1 MFKQILVPV
10 DVDEVDIAR
19 PALDKAIEIAK
30 VGGAALR
37 LIHVRA
43 RVPYAMNAYLPSGY
57 YDSNEKASL
66 TILGEIAAKVALP
79 KDRVSFVSPFGRVYE
94 EVLKETVA
102 MRADLIVIG
111 SHRPNWGTYLIG
123 SNAATIVRRALCSVL
138 VVRSADTPV
147 HSL

>member
-19 PALDKAIEIAK
+19 PALDKAVEIAK
-30 VGGAALR
+30 VSDAALR
-37 LIHVRA
+37 LIHVRF

-57 YDSNEKASL
+57 HDGDEKASL
-66 TILGEIAAKVALP
+66 EALGELAVKTGLP
-79 KDRVSFVSPFGRVYE
+79 EDRVSFVSPFGRAYD
-94 EVLKETVA
+94 EVLKEA
-102 MRADLIVIG
+102 AAIKADLIVVG

-123 SNAATIVRRALCSVL
+123 SNAATIVRHALCSVL

-147 HSL
+147 HAL

>member
-30 VGGAALR
+30 ASGAMLR
-37 LIHVRA
+37 LIHVRPRA
-43 RVPYAMNAYLPSGY
+43 PYAMNAYLPNGY
-57 YDSNEKASL
+57 YDSDEKASL
-66 TILGEIAAKVALP
+66 TTLGDIAENISLP
-79 KDRVSFVSPFGRVYE
+79 KERVSFVSPFGRAYD
-94 EVLKETVA
+94 EVLKEA
-102 MRADLIVIG
+102 AAIGADLIVIG

-123 SNAATIVRRALCSVL
+123 SNAATIVRHALCSVL

>member
-30 VGGAALR
+30 VSGAALR
-37 LIHVRA
+37 LIHVRS
-43 RVPYAMNAYLPSGY
+43 RVPYAMNAYLPNGY
-57 YDSNEKASL
+57 YDSEEKASL
-66 TILGEIAAKVALP
+66 TTLGEVAAKIDLP
-79 KDRVSFVSPFGRVYE
+79 KDRVSFVSPFGHAYD
-94 EVLKETVA
+94 EVLKEAAVV
-102 MRADLIVIG
+102 RADLIVIG

-123 SNAATIVRRALCSVL
+123 SNAAAIVRHALCSVL

>member
-102 MRADLIVIG
+102 ADLIVIG